1 MLDRWRLIDSAT
13 GDRVTGAGII
23 SLSVLSAVLSAG
35 WIKIEKWNCPDTSSL
50 SKLYLSILR
59 DHLRPPETI

>member
-13 GDRVTGAGII
+13 GDRATGETGAGII

-35 WIKIEKWNCPDTSSL
+35 WIKINKVVHKYFRGESGS
-50 SKLYLSILR
+50 
-59 DHLRPPETI
+59 